1 MADEYEPLID
11 REREP
16 KPRIHEELTGS
27 ARERLAE
34 ITVSR
39 DRERRET
46 AFRSTMKLVG
56 RSPIVQCFS
65 NKRTNKFKKKNS
77 HREFIYKGDTL
88 HVLTYIEHLYLSYS
102 RYKRNSAKDVRG
114 ESGEISEHNTFSDI
128 RKVLITEG
136 LLWEIEWA
144 DKGGVIQFRPLAS
157 EAMADMDS
165 EIQKLSGD
173 DRWKPTLEPYNSAF
187 KRYLAG
193 DFDELIP
200 KKLYNS
206 VESLLQTICVDLEGW
221 TENEDLPHS
230 DYLQMLNDNGFYDAN
245 GITAPELE
253 SLLDS
258 LEKLVA
264 KLGNDR
270 KQRHQYI
277 DREYCTLLIH
287 QVGAYL
293 YFLINRYEKFDS
305 K

>member
-16 KPRIHEELTGS
+16 KSRIHEELTRP

-39 DRERRET
+39 DKDDRKS
-46 AFRSTMKLVG
+46 AFKATMKLVG
-56 RSPIVQCFS
+56 RSPVLQCFS
-65 NKRTNKFKKKNS
+65 ENRRSQLKNKND
-77 HREFIYKGDTL
+77 HYEFIYKGDTL
-88 HVLTYIEHLYLSYS
+88 HVLTYIEQLYLKSYS
-102 RYKRNSAKDVRG
+102 YKKKRKTAKEIR
-114 ESGEISEHNTFSDI
+114 ESSGVIDDHHTFSDI

-157 EAMADMDS
+157 EAMADIDA
-165 EIQKLSGD
+165 EIQKLAGD
-173 DRWKPTLEPYNSAF
+173 ERWEPALEPYNAAF
-187 KRYLAG
+187 ERYLDG

-206 VESLLQTICVDLEGW
+206 VEILLQTICVDLEEW
-221 TENEDLPHS
+221 TDNPDLSHS
-230 DYLQMLNDNGFYDAN
+230 NYLQMLNDNGFYDAN
-245 GITAPELE
+245 GITSPELE
-253 SLLDS
+253 SLLDA

-277 DREYCTLLIH
+277 DREYCTLLLH

-293 YFLINRYEKFDS
+293 YFLINRYEKYD
-305 K
+305 

>member
-16 KPRIHEELTGS
+16 KSRIHEELTRP

-34 ITVSR
+34 ITISR
-39 DRERRET
+39 DRDKRED
-46 AFRSTMKLVG
+46 AFKSTMELVG
-56 RSPIVQCFS
+56 RSPVVRCFS
-65 NKRTNKFKKKNS
+65 QNRAKKLRKKIS
-77 HREFIYKGDTL
+77 HRKFIYKGETL
-88 HVLTYIEHLYLSYS
+88 HVLTYIEHLYMSYS
-102 RYKRNSAKDVRG
+102 RHRRRTSEEVRKERG
-114 ESGEISEHNTFSDI
+114 PIAEHSTFGDI

-157 EAMADMDS
+157 EAMADIDD
-165 EIQKLSGD
+165 EIQKLAGE
-173 DRWKPTLEPYNSAF
+173 DRWEHALEPYNAAF
-187 KRYLAG
+187 ERYLDG

-206 VESLLQTICVDLEGW
+206 VEILLQTICVDLEEW

-230 DYLQMLNDNGFYDAN
+230 DYLQMLNGNGLYDAN

-253 SLLDS
+253 SLLDA

-277 DREYCTLLIH
+277 DREYCTLLLH

-293 YFLINRYEKFDS
+293 HFLINRYEKYDS
-305 K
+305 D